1 MPEMTDR
8 KAPPRR
14 RPWHL
19 ASGGLRPVAAAAAVA
34 ALVAGVA
41 ACSSSSSGSP
51 STSSGSATAASGSS
65 STAAAAPAATYSGV
79 SEDTTLHND
88 LPAQYLSNGVKV
100 AVFNDWAPDEFVQNG
115 QLTGWSVDLA
125 HAMSAVLG
133 VKFSYTPTSFDVILP
148 GIQNGRFDAG
158 FASFGVTPQ
167 RLQVLDFIPER
178 SDGETYA
185 SLASDHLD
193 ITALPQLCGKTVAVL
208 TGAFDYTYLQG
219 ESKSVC
225 TSAGKAAISLQQYT
239 TQTAAD
245 LAVISGRVQL
255 TAGGSGDLSY
265 LVKQQS
271 KLSLS
276 SLVVNPVYNCIGVRK
291 GDKLGPALAGA
302 MQDLINDGVYQ
313 QIMKQWGITGLVS
326 KGLLAT
332 TASPNPH

>member
-1 MPEMTDR
+1 VRSMLKLTV
-8 KAPPRR
+8 RR
-14 RPWHL
+14 STAHRGAWHRVP
-19 ASGGLRPVAAAAAVA
+19 GGMRPVAAAAIVA
-34 ALVAGVA
+34 LTVGAS
-41 ACSSSSSGSP
+41 ACSSSSSSSSS
-51 STSSGSATAASGSS
+51 STSASS
-65 STAAAAPAATYSGV
+65 STAAASAAASAAATYAGV
-79 SEDTTLHND
+79 SEDTALRGA
-88 LPAQYLSNGVKV
+88 LPSQYLSNGVKV

-125 HAMSAVLG
+125 HAMAAVLN
-133 VKFSYTPTSFDVILP
+133 VKFSYTPTSFDAILP

-185 SLASDHLD
+185 SLASDNLN
-193 ITALPQLCGKTVAVL
+193 ITALSQLCGKTVAVL

-225 TSAGKAAISLQQYT
+225 TTAGKPAISLQQYT

-255 TAGGSGDLSY
+255 TAGGSGDLGY

-271 KLSLS
+271 KLALS

-291 GDKLGPALAGA
+291 GDKLGTALSGA
-302 MQDLINDGVYQ
+302 LQDLINDGVYK
-313 QIMKQWGITGLVS
+313 QIMTKWGINGLVS

-332 TASPNPH
+332 AANPDPS